1 MANFLNF
8 ADMFDG
14 GGAGAVGDTFQGGP
28 LSGLLNAIGIRPMGY
43 RQRHGLL
50 SQEPSSM
57 GRMGAAT
64 TGLLSG
70 APSGPPLGTMP
81 GAPTAA
87 TLGQGPGLPKAAA
100 VPEPLVAPTL
110 PRAGMNAPQMGG
122 VPAMP
127 QDVPSPGF
135 GDVSTNSGVDEYRQ
149 GLAMW
154 INQNYPGFATLPPQ
168 TQQAIVQA
176 YGMGIR

>member
-1 MANFLNF
+1 MNFLNF

-57 GRMGAAT
+57 GRMGAAP

-87 TLGQGPGLPKAAA
+87 TLEQGHGIPKADP

-110 PRAGMNAPQMGG
+110 PRVGVNAPQAT
-122 VPAMP
+122 PAMP
-127 QDVPSPGF
+127 QDVAAPRF

-154 INQNYPGFATLPPQ
+154 INQNYPGFASMPSQ
-168 TQQAIVQA
+168 AQQAIVQA